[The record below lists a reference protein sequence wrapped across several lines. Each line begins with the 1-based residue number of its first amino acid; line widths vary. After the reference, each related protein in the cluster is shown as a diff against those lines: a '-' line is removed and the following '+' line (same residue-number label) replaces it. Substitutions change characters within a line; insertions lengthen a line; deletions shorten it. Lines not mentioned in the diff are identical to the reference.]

1 MFNRYTSKQTY
12 RTVPPS
18 LGTPEEARRT
28 VETAEADFEARLV
41 ALSAAV
47 SRECAEDGIRILR
60 LTGPT
65 CSGKTTAAGKLT
77 EALEAAGLSV
87 YPISLD
93 DFYLDRQEL
102 EERARARGGTPDYD
116 SADTLDLGA
125 MEACVRYGWMLL
137 TDSSEWK
144 PNKYVTRAE
153 FAADLAR
160 FAGIHETYPTAGA
173 AIFSDVD
180 PSGADAP
187 YISWAAGCGILQ
199 GYADGTFRPDGTL
212 TREQMAVILARYYA
226 LLGQRTS
233 GSADGYADAGRISAW
248 AKDGVAACTGLGLVQ
263 GDARGRFL
271 PRGKLTRA
279 QIAAIL
285 VRMAA

>member
-1 MFNRYTSKQTY
+1 MFNRYTSKQPY

-102 EERARARGGTPDYD
+102 EERARARGGTPD
-116 SADTLDLGA
+116 
-125 MEACVRYGWMLL
+125 
-137 TDSSEWK
+137 
-144 PNKYVTRAE
+144 
-153 FAADLAR
+153 
-160 FAGIHETYPTAGA
+160 
-173 AIFSDVD
+173 
-180 PSGADAP
+180 
-187 YISWAAGCGILQ
+187 
-199 GYADGTFRPDGTL
+199 
-212 TREQMAVILARYYA
+212 
-226 LLGQRTS
+226 
-233 GSADGYADAGRISAW
+233 
-248 AKDGVAACTGLGLVQ
+248 
-263 GDARGRFL
+263 
-271 PRGKLTRA
+271 
-279 QIAAIL
+279 
-285 VRMAA
+285 